1 MASNLSFNDFNFAKL
16 LGKEE
21 EKPRKK
27 LHEAKFLRQLIFT
40 LIITI
45 MFAG

>member
-1 MASNLSFNDFNFAKL
+1 MASNLSFNDFDFAKL
-16 LGKEE
+16 LGPKE

-27 LHEAKFLRQLIFT
+27 LHEAKFLRHLMFT